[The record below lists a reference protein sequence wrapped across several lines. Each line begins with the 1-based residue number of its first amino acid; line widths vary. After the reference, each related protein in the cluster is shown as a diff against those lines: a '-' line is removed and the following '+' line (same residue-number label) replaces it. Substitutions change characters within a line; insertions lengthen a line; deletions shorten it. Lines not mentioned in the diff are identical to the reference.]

1 MLENADHA
9 DVRQAARE
17 PSAQRHAEAHGSGNG
32 GRELPTAR
40 GADLQVCAGPPGPA
54 LFITP
59 DGLPLSW
66 MRTHSAKSLALLLCS
81 FLLAPAFA
89 QAPFSGTPAIEQSLK
104 KLTVLGSV
112 LLIAAHPDDENT
124 AILAYY
130 ARGRQMRTGY
140 LSLTRGEG
148 GQNLI
153 GPEQGDLLG
162 LIRSHELLAA
172 RRIDGA
178 EQYFTRAIDFG
189 YSKTPE
195 ETFAKWGRERILSDV
210 VWVIRRFR
218 PDVVILRFSGT
229 PKDGHGQHQVSA
241 ILGKEAFFAAGDP
254 SRFPEQLKFVEP
266 WKARRLLFNTFS
278 FTREQEKDAAAAP
291 GRIEVDTGA
300 YNPVLGVSYSQI
312 AGMSRSMHRSQG
324 MGASQRPG
332 PSRQFLVPVA
342 GDAPAKDALDGI
354 DTTWERVPG
363 GAEIGRILAEAVR
376 TFEPEHPERTI
387 PLLLKAHPLIA
398 AIHDPWAS
406 EKLVELHEAIALCAG
421 LWLDANADSYAVVP
435 GATVE
440 VGYTALNRSAFPMAL
455 DSLTLEGM
463 GGESRTDTHDATHDA
478 AHRTAL
484 PPNQPVNAQLK
495 YAVPADQPYS
505 QPFWL
510 REPKQGDTYTISDQ
524 RMVGLPDDPPLLNLR
539 FGMEAGGVAFDLVR
553 PVRHR
558 YVDRVDGEQTRA
570 LTVVPPVALN
580 LPQDV
585 VLFPNGDAR
594 RVEIEVHANVPKV
607 AGDVRLALDAGWSA
621 EPVSRAFEQAQA
633 GQQQPLAFEVTP
645 ARGPDPPAW
654 LRGVARVGDREIGVG
669 MQVISHPPL
678 PPLTVFPPA
687 VVRLVRADVR
697 VTARKV
703 GYVMGAGDQMPDA
716 IRQMG
721 CEVTLLTPSDLEQR
735 DLSEFDAIVTGVRA
749 YNTRADLRVNLPR
762 LLDYLRNGGKLID
775 QYNVTDGSLVPMG
788 PYPFKVGRERVSVEE
803 APVTFTNPGNPLLS
817 TPNEIT
823 QKDFEGWIQERG
835 LYFASEWDARYQ
847 TVLESHDPGEKPLAG
862 GMLYARYGKGVYI
875 FSGYSWFRELPAGV
889 PGAYRLFANMLSAK

>member
-1 MLENADHA
+1 
-9 DVRQAARE
+9 
-17 PSAQRHAEAHGSGNG
+17 
-32 GRELPTAR
+32 
-40 GADLQVCAGPPGPA
+40 
-54 LFITP
+54 
-59 DGLPLSW
+59 
-66 MRTHSAKSLALLLCS
+66 MRTHSAKSLALLLCL

-89 QAPFSGTPAIEQSLK
+89 QAPFSGTPAIEQSLR

-130 ARGRQMRTGY
+130 ARGRHMRTGY

-172 RRIDGA
+172 RQIDGA
-178 EQYFTRAIDFG
+178 EQFFTRAIDFG

-195 ETFAKWGRERILSDV
+195 ETLAKWGRERILSDV

-229 PKDGHGQHQVSA
+229 SKDGHGQHQVSA
-241 ILGKEAFFAAGDP
+241 ILGKEAFFAAADP

-266 WKARRLLFNTFS
+266 WKARRLLFNSFS
-278 FTREQEKDAAAAP
+278 FTKEMEKDAAATP

-300 YNPVLGVSYSQI
+300 YDPVLGVSYSQI

-342 GDAPAKDALDGI
+342 GDAPANQAKDAFDGI
-354 DTTWERVPG
+354 DTSWQRVPG
-363 GAEIGRILAEAVR
+363 GAEIARILAEAVR

-387 PLLLKAHPLIA
+387 PLLLKAHPIIA
-398 AIHDPWAS
+398 AAAALHDPWAG

-421 LWLDANADSYAVVP
+421 LWLDANADNYAVVP

-440 VGYTALNRSAFPMAL
+440 VAYTALNRSAFPMAL
-455 DSLTLEGM
+455 GSLTLEGM
-463 GGESRTDTHDATHDA
+463 GGESRTDAHSA
-478 AHRTAL
+478 ALGR
-484 PPNQPVNAQLK
+484 NQPVNAQLK
-495 YAVPADQPYS
+495 YAIPSDQPYS

-524 RMVGLPDDPPLLNLR
+524 RMIGLPDDPPLLNLR
-539 FGMEAGGVAFDLVR
+539 FGMQADGVAFDLVR

-570 LTVVPPVALN
+570 LIVVPPVALN

-585 VLFPNGDAR
+585 VLFPSGDAR
-594 RVEIEVHANVPKV
+594 KVEIQVRADVPKV
-607 AGDVRLALDAGWSA
+607 AGDVRLALDPGWSA
-621 EPVSRAFEQAQA
+621 APASRTFEQAQA

-645 ARGPDPPAW
+645 TRGPDPPAW

-687 VVRLVRADVR
+687 VAKLVRADVR
-697 VTARKV
+697 VTAHKV
-703 GYVMGAGDQMPDA
+703 GYVMGAGDGMPDA

-721 CEVTLLTPSDLEQR
+721 CAVTLLTPSDLEQR

-762 LLDYLRNGGKLID
+762 LLDYVRNGGKLID
-775 QYNVTDGSLVPMG
+775 QYNVTDGNLVPMG
-788 PYPFKVGRERVSVEE
+788 PYPFTVGHDRVTVEE
-803 APVTFTNPGNPLLS
+803 APVAFTNPGNPLLS
-817 TPNEIT
+817 APNEIT
-823 QKDFEGWIQERG
+823 QKDFDGWIQERG
-835 LYFASEWDARYQ
+835 LYFASQWDARYQ

>member
-1 MLENADHA
+1 
-9 DVRQAARE
+9 
-17 PSAQRHAEAHGSGNG
+17 
-32 GRELPTAR
+32 
-40 GADLQVCAGPPGPA
+40 
-54 LFITP
+54 
-59 DGLPLSW
+59 
-66 MRTHSAKSLALLLCS
+66 MRTFFAKSFAPLLCLL
-81 FLLAPAFA
+81 LLAPAFA
-89 QAPFSGTPAIEQSLK
+89 QAPFSGTPAIEQSIE

-112 LLIAAHPDDENT
+112 LMIAAHPDDENT

-130 ARGRQMRTGY
+130 ARGRHMRTGY

-178 EQYFTRAIDFG
+178 EQFFTRAIDFG
-189 YSKTPE
+189 FSKTAD
-195 ETFAKWGRERILSDV
+195 ETFAKWGHERVLSDV

-229 PKDGHGQHQVSA
+229 PRDGHGQHQVSA
-241 ILGKEAFFAAGDP
+241 IVGKEAFFAAGDP

-266 WKARRLLFNTFS
+266 WKARRLLFNSFS
-278 FTREQEKDAAAAP
+278 FTREMEKEAAAAP

-332 PSRQFLVPVA
+332 PSKNFLVPVA
-342 GDAPAKDALDGI
+342 GDAPTKDAFDGI
-354 DTTWERVPG
+354 DTTWGRVPG
-363 GAEIGRILAEAVR
+363 GAEIGRILEEAVR
-376 TFEPEHPERTI
+376 TFAPDHPERTI
-387 PLLLKAHPLIA
+387 PLLLTAHAPIA
-398 AIHDPWAS
+398 AIAANDAPWAS
-406 EKLVELHEAIALCAG
+406 EKLVELNEAIALCAG
-421 LWLDANADSYAVVP
+421 LWLDANADKYAVAP
-435 GATVE
+435 GATVD
-440 VGYTALNRSAFPMAL
+440 VSYTALNRSAFPMTL
-455 DSLTLEGM
+455 DSLKLEGF
-463 GGESRTDTHDATHDA
+463 GGKSSTDTNRA
-478 AHRTAL
+478 AL
-484 PPNQPVNAQLK
+484 ESNQPVNAQLK

-524 RMVGLPDDPPLLNLR
+524 RLVGLPDDPPLLNLR
-539 FGMEAGGVAFDLVR
+539 FGIEAGGVAFDLVR

-580 LPQDV
+580 LPQEV

-594 RVEIEVHANVPKV
+594 KVEIEVRADVPKV
-607 AGDVRLALDAGWSA
+607 AGDVRVALDAGWSA
-621 EPVSRAFEQAQA
+621 APMSGAFEQAQE
-633 GQQQPLAFEVTP
+633 GQQQPLAFEVKP
-645 ARGPDPPAW
+645 DRGPDPPAW
-654 LRGVARVGDREIGVG
+654 LRGVAHVGDREIGVG
-669 MQVISHPPL
+669 MLVISHPPL
-678 PPLTVFPPA
+678 PTLTVFPPA
-687 VVRLVRADVR
+687 VVKLVRVDVR
-697 VTARKV
+697 VTAHKI
-703 GYVMGAGDQMPDA
+703 GYVMGAGDEMPDA
-716 IRQMG
+716 IRQLG
-721 CEVTLLTPSDLEQR
+721 CEVTLLSASDLEQR

-762 LLDYLRNGGKLID
+762 LLDYVRNGGKLID
-775 QYNVTDGSLVPMG
+775 QYNVTDGNLVPMG
-788 PYPFKVGRERVSVEE
+788 PYPFKVGHERVTVEE
-803 APVTFTNPGNPLLS
+803 APVTFTNLSNPLLS

-823 QKDFEGWIQERG
+823 QKDFDGWIQERG
-835 LYFASEWDARYQ
+835 LYFASEWDPRYQ

-875 FSGYSWFRELPAGV
+875 FSGYAWFRELPAGV

>member
-1 MLENADHA
+1 
-9 DVRQAARE
+9 
-17 PSAQRHAEAHGSGNG
+17 
-32 GRELPTAR
+32 
-40 GADLQVCAGPPGPA
+40 
-54 LFITP
+54 
-59 DGLPLSW
+59 
-66 MRTHSAKSLALLLCS
+66 MRIHSANSRLLSRDRQGAVAALLTCL

-89 QAPFSGTPAIEQSLK
+89 QTPFSGTPAIEQSLE

-112 LLIAAHPDDENT
+112 LMIAAHPDDENT

-130 ARGRQMRTGY
+130 ARGRHMRTGY

-162 LIRSHELLAA
+162 LIRSQELLAA

-189 YSKTPE
+189 FSKTPE
-195 ETFAKWGRERILSDV
+195 ETLEKWGRERILSDV

-229 PKDGHGQHQVSA
+229 PRDGHGQHQVSA
-241 ILGKEAFFAAGDP
+241 ILGKEAFAAAGDP

-266 WKARRLLFNTFS
+266 WKARRLLFNSFS
-278 FTREQEKDAAAAP
+278 FTKEMEKDAAETP

-342 GDAPAKDALDGI
+342 GDAPAKDAKDAFDGI
-354 DTTWERVPG
+354 DTTWNRLPG
-363 GAEIGRILAEAVR
+363 GAETGRILAEAVR
-376 TFEPEHPERTI
+376 TFEPDHPERTI
-387 PLLLKAHPLIA
+387 PLLLKARAQIA
-398 AIHDPWAS
+398 TIHDPWAS
-406 EKLVELHEAIALCAG
+406 DKLVELNEAIALCAG
-421 LWLDANADSYAVVP
+421 LWLDANTDSYAVAP

-440 VGYTALNRSAFPMAL
+440 VGYTALNRSVFPMVL

-463 GGESRTDTHDATHDA
+463 GGASRTD
-478 AHRTAL
+478 AHRAAL
-484 PPNQPVNAQLK
+484 ESNQPVNAQLK
-495 YAVPADQPYS
+495 FAVPADQPYS

-539 FGMEAGGVAFDLVR
+539 FGLEAGGVAFDLLR

-585 VLFPNGDAR
+585 VLFPSGDAR
-594 RVEIEVHANVPKV
+594 QVAIQVRADVPKV

-621 EPVSRAFEQAQA
+621 EPVSRNFEQAQA
-633 GQQQPLAFEVTP
+633 AQQQALTFAVTP
-645 ARGPDPPAW
+645 AKGVDPPAQ
-654 LRGVARVGDREIGVG
+654 LRGVAHVGGREIGVG

-687 VVRLVRADVR
+687 VVKLVRADVR

-703 GYVMGAGDQMPDA
+703 GYVMGAGDEMPDA
-716 IRQMG
+716 IRQLG
-721 CEVTLLTPSDLEQR
+721 CDVTLLTASDLEQR
-735 DLSEFDAIVTGVRA
+735 GLSEFDVIVTGVRA

-762 LLDYLRNGGKLID
+762 LLDYVHNGGKLID
-775 QYNVTDGSLVPMG
+775 QYNVTDANLVPMG
-788 PYPFKVGRERVSVEE
+788 PYPFKVGHDRVTVEE
-803 APVTFTNPGNPLLS
+803 APVTFTNLGNPLLS

-875 FSGYSWFRELPAGV
+875 FSGYAWFRELPAGV
-889 PGAYRLFANMLSAK
+889 AGAYRLFANMLSAH

>member
-1 MLENADHA
+1 
-9 DVRQAARE
+9 
-17 PSAQRHAEAHGSGNG
+17 
-32 GRELPTAR
+32 
-40 GADLQVCAGPPGPA
+40 
-54 LFITP
+54 
-59 DGLPLSW
+59 
-66 MRTHSAKSLALLLCS
+66 MRTHSANCLTLLIAL
-81 FLLAPAFA
+81 FTLAPAFA
-89 QAPFSGTPAIEQSLK
+89 QAPFSGTPAIEQSLE

-112 LLIAAHPDDENT
+112 LMIAAHPDDENT

-130 ARGRQMRTGY
+130 ARGRHMRTGY

-162 LIRSHELLAA
+162 LIRSHELLEA

-178 EQYFTRAIDFG
+178 EQFFTRAIDFG
-189 YSKTPE
+189 FSKTPE
-195 ETFAKWGRERILSDV
+195 ETLAKWGRERILSDV
-210 VWVIRRFR
+210 VWVIRSFR
-218 PDVVILRFSGT
+218 PDIVILRFSGT

-241 ILGKEAFFAAGDP
+241 ILGKEAFAVAGDP
-254 SRFPEQLKFVEP
+254 TRFPEQLKFAQP
-266 WKARRLLFNTFS
+266 WRARRLLFNSFS
-278 FTREQEKDAAAAP
+278 FTKEMEKEAAATP
-291 GRIEVDTGA
+291 GRLEVDTGA

-332 PSRQFLVPVA
+332 PSKQFLVPVA
-342 GDAPAKDALDGI
+342 GDAPAKGAQDAFDGI
-354 DTTWERVPG
+354 DITWQREPG

-376 TFEPEHPERTI
+376 TFQPDRPDLTI

-406 EKLVELHEAIALCAG
+406 AKLVELNEAIALCAG
-421 LWLDANADSYAVVP
+421 LWLDANTDNYAVVP

-440 VGYTALNRSAFPMAL
+440 VSYTALNRSDFPMAL
-455 DSLTLEGM
+455 DSLALEGM
-463 GGESRTDTHDATHDA
+463 GGESHTDARHA
-478 AHRTAL
+478 AL
-484 PPNQPVNAQLK
+484 GPNQPVNAQLK
-495 YAVPADQPYS
+495 YMVPAGQPYS

-510 REPKQGDTYTISDQ
+510 REPKQGDTYTFSDQ
-524 RMVGLPDDPPLLNLR
+524 RLVGLPDDPPLLNLR
-539 FGMEAGGVAFDLVR
+539 FAIVAGGVAFDLAR

-570 LTVVPPVALN
+570 LVVVPPVALN

-585 VLFPNGDAR
+585 VLFPNGNAR
-594 RVEIEVHANVPKV
+594 KVEIEVRADAPKV
-607 AGDVRLALDAGWSA
+607 SGVVHLAPDQGWSA
-621 EPVSRAFEQAQA
+621 QPESLPFAQEQE
-633 GQQQPLAFEVTP
+633 GLQQPLAFELRP
-645 ARGPDPPAW
+645 LPGPDHPSQLRALAGMRDPAGQ
-654 LRGVARVGDREIGVG
+654 LHEIAVG

-687 VVRLVRADVR
+687 VLKLVRADVR

-703 GYVMGAGDQMPDA
+703 GYVMGAGDEMPDA
-716 IRQMG
+716 IRQLG
-721 CEVTLLTPSDLEQR
+721 CEVTLLTASDLEQR

-762 LLDYLRNGGKLID
+762 LLDYVRNGGTLID
-775 QYNVTDGSLVPMG
+775 QYNVTDGNLVPMG
-788 PYPFKVGRERVSVEE
+788 PYPFKVAHDRVTVEE
-803 APVTFTNPGNPLLS
+803 APVTFTNLGNPLLS

-835 LYFASEWDARYQ
+835 LYFASEWDPHYQ

-862 GMLYARYGKGVYI
+862 GMLYARYGKGVYM